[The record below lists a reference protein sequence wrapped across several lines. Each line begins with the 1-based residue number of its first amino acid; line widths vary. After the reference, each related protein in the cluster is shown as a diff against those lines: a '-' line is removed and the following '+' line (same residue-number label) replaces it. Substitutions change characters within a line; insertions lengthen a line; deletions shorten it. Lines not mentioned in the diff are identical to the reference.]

1 MSTQMTNS
9 TNAATPKHGLLQR
22 VKHHLNEL
30 ILTSPSF
37 LWMVIFFLIPTVLI
51 FALSFR
57 DTTPTG
63 GIAASYTLETW
74 ANISNPSYPEIIQ
87 RTIWLSVLAS
97 LACILISIPCAF
109 AIARASSKIRH
120 IIVGLI
126 ILPFWTS
133 FLIRVFAWKTLL
145 HPEGAVTAIFKW
157 LGIISPT
164 AQALPSEVNSIQ
176 AVMDWIHCFL
186 NNFFIY
192 VYDTYLGIDP
202 PQQLLYNAGAVLI
215 VMIYTYLPFAILP
228 LYAAAEKFDFSLI
241 EAALDLGASPFR
253 AFVQI
258 FVPGIRVGIYSAT
271 LMVLIPA
278 LGSYVVPSIVGD
290 PESSRMIGTL
300 IYDYAIENRQ
310 LPRASALS
318 TLLFLGVLIPPLVA
332 WLFIR
337 KRKINITE
345 TEVVEAAITED
356 QKLNKKRK
364 AVTK

>member
-1 MSTQMTNS
+1 MPTQMTNQS
-9 TNAATPKHGLLQR
+9 SNAAPKRGFWQR

-30 ILTSPSF
+30 IVTTPSF

-51 FALSFR
+51 FALSFHST
-57 DTTPTG
+57 DPHG
-63 GIAASYTLETW
+63 GIEASFTLKTW
-74 ANISNPSYPEIIQ
+74 SSLSDQKYSEIVW
-87 RTIWLSVLAS
+87 RTIWLSVVTTFL
-97 LACILISIPCAF
+97 CIVISIPCAF
-109 AIARASSKIRH
+109 AIARASTKIRH
-120 IIVGLI
+120 IIIGLI

-145 HPEGAVTAIFKW
+145 HPEGLISKLFIT
-157 LGIISPT
+157 LGFIQPT
-164 AQALPSEVNSIQ
+164 E
-176 AVMDWIHCFL
+176 
-186 NNFFIY
+186 
-192 VYDTYLGIDP
+192 
-202 PQQLLYNAGAVLI
+202 QLLYNSGAVLM
-215 VMIYTYLPFAILP
+215 VMVYTYLPFAILP
-228 LYAAAEKFDFSLI
+228 LYAAAEKFDYSLI

-278 LGSYVVPSIVGD
+278 LGSYVIPSIIGD
-290 PESSRMIGTL
+290 TKSSRMIGTL

-337 KRKINITE
+337 KRRINITE